1 MDATKRVNDMIVIL
15 ERFAEVLDREN
26 AALVDHKNEEVS
38 ALLEE
43 KSALSRVYESRAR
56 GLLEHPDDLAQVDAQ
71 LRARLKDLNRKTDTL
86 IGENARLLKVSVAAQ
101 KMVVEVIR
109 EAVKQAQAGPKT
121 YSAIGAAL
129 GGHRPRQGGTPMAF
143 DKTL

>member
-15 ERFAEVLDREN
+15 ERFSEVLDQEN
-26 AALVDHKNEEVS
+26 GALIAHKNEDVA

-56 GLLEHPDDLAQVDAQ
+56 GLLEHPDDLAKVDAQ
-71 LRARLKDLNRKTDTL
+71 LRTRLKDLNRKTDAL
-86 IGENARLLKVSVAAQ
+86 IGENARLLKVSIAAQ

-109 EAVKQAQAGPKT
+109 DAVKQAQAGPKT

-129 GGHRPRQGGTPMAF
+129 GGKRPRQGGTPMAF
-143 DKTL
+143 DKSL